1 MKTET
6 TATTYKWTNFEQC
19 LADYQATGRVAFYYP
34 RLHQVALNGGQ
45 RLSIREAVARMV
57 AVLNQCAPC
66 VMCGKPTEHQA
77 SDDTEYQ
84 CAACA
89 STESRCGNKDEFCP
103 GCVDCKN

>member
-57 AVLNQCAPC
+57 AVLNQCA
-66 VMCGKPTEHQA
+66 
-77 SDDTEYQ
+77 
-84 CAACA
+84 ACA